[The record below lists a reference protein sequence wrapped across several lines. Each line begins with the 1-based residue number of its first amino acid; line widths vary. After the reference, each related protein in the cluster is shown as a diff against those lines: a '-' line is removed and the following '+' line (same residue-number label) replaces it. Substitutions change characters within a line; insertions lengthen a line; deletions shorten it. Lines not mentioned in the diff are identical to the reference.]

1 MLNEEWEPLK
11 SLVSEIHLKRIRVNQ
26 RLISKSRKTWLDPRI
41 DSVDVPNQ
49 RFKER
54 EHDHWKKRNDIL
66 EP

>member
-26 RLISKSRKTWLDPRI
+26 RLISKSGKNMARSI

-49 RFKER
+49 RFKEHR
-54 EHDHWKKRNDIL
+54 T
-66 EP
+66 